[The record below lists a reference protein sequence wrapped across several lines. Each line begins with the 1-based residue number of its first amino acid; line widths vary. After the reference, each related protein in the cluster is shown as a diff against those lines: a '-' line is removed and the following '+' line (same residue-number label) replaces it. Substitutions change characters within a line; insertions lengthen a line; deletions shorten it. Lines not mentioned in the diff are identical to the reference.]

1 MRRAILTLLLL
12 TYILSFDA
20 PAQSGPDPALKF
32 DISALDKSTDPCA
45 DFYQFA
51 CGGWLARNPIP
62 ADRSYW
68 AVFEQMREL
77 NDQRIRQILEKAS
90 DPAIKRSADE
100 QKIGDYYSS
109 CMDEE
114 SIERKNLDPIRPELE
129 RIAVELIQ
137 KETLDR
143 PQIELLLLPALKL
156 LRS

>member
-1 MRRAILTLLLL
+1 MRYIVLILLLVILTLC
-12 TYILSFDA
+12 FFA
-20 PAQSGPDPALKF
+20 AAQSNPESGLKF
-32 DISALDKSTDPCA
+32 DINALDKSADPCA

-77 NDQRIRQILEKAS
+77 NDQRIRQVLEKAS
-90 DPAIKRSADE
+90 DPAIKRSADQ

-129 RIAVELIQ
+129 RIGAIR
-137 KETLDR
+137 DR
-143 PQIELLLLPALKL
+143 NDLAGEVAHLHE
-156 LRS
+156 